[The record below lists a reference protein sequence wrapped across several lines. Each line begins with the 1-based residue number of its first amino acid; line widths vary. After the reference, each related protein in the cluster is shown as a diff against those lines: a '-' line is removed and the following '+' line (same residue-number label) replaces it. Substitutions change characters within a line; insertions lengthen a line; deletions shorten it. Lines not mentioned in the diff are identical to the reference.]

1 MGGMERRLKRTAAAG
16 ACILL
21 AGMLQAAGASAETYE
36 YDQLNRVS
44 RVIYDDGS
52 CQTYTY
58 DANGNLKEITSYDS
72 SGKIIKTE
80 DTGNSGQGQSPEESS
95 GGEGSGGNAG
105 GSGNTGSG
113 TGTGGNTGQGGGT
126 GGQAAGQEEQNPEK
140 GSQEKE
146 KKVTFP
152 LRFLPD
158 GKLIGMLEQI
168 RQQIQLYRNIFTWW
182 FFL

>member
-1 MGGMERRLKRTAAAG
+1 MERRLKRTAAAA

-80 DTGNSGQGQSPEESS
+80 DTGNSGQS
-95 GGEGSGGNAG
+95 GGAG
-105 GSGNTGSG
+105 G
-113 TGTGGNTGQGGGT
+113 QV
-126 GGQAAGQEEQNPEK
+126 AGQDGLEEQNPEEDSGEE
-140 GSQEKE
+140 GSRETG
-146 KKVTFP
+146 KKITFP

-158 GKLIGMLEQI
+158 GKLTGMLEQI